1 MKRFLFIFMAMIMV
15 LSCGGKNESKT
26 DGNTDKTVAEEKT
39 KGNGNNTLDKDEIVI
54 GMELQFPPFET
65 ITKDG
70 KPYGISVDMAE
81 ALGKYLGKKVRIE
94 EVAYSGLIPALTS
107 NKIDLIISS
116 MTITD
121 ERKEQID
128 FSDAYANAYL
138 SLLIAKDSKVQTPE
152 DLNNKDVIIA
162 VKKGTTGQILAQKV
176 YPDAKLV
183 VFEKESEAVQEVSQG
198 KADAFIYDVYSIYK
212 NAKELPNTTRA
223 YLKPISNEDTG
234 SWGVGMRK
242 NDTDLKNKVNE
253 FLKAYAADG
262 TREEIINKHLGEV
275 KQTFDKE
282 KIPFFFQ

>member
-1 MKRFLFIFMAMIMV
+1 MKRFLFIFMAMIMI
-15 LSCGGKNESKT
+15 LSCGNKNEGKK
-26 DGNTDKTVAEEKT
+26 DENTDKTITEKKET
-39 KGNGNNTLDKDEIVI
+39 GSSTLDKDEIVI

-70 KPYGISVDMAE
+70 KPTGISVDMAE

-94 EVAYSGLIPALTS
+94 EVAYSGLIPALTTG
-107 NKIDLIISS
+107 KIDLIISS

-138 SLLIAKDSKVQTPE
+138 SLLISKNSSVQTPE
-152 DLNNKDVIIA
+152 DLNNKDVTIA

-176 YPDAKLV
+176 YPNAKLA

-212 NAKELPNTTRA
+212 NWKELPNTTRA
-223 YLKPISNEDTG
+223 YLKPISSEDTG
-234 SWGVGMRK
+234 SWGIGMRK
-242 NDTDLKNKVNE
+242 NDEELKNKVNE
-253 FLKAYAADG
+253 FLKAYASDG
-262 TREEIINKHLGEV
+262 TREQIISKYLGEV